1 MASRISAFRN
11 FFFGLLLSVIL
22 LGEAHS
28 EILVYKLNGGS
39 AKGKKI
45 DDGQTSSSWPGIPK
59 TFDAY
64 LVLDFN
70 GIDESNSERQI
81 THLGKT
87 FYPTQAKFD
96 HKNKTKQAY
105 GGLFSSIG
113 YNVYGRSYGS
123 DRKRVF
129 TWLHLQRDG
138 KASADGAHDSGA
150 GIGQGL
156 ASWLDIGTGRSG
168 YYAMKMSFKIWR
180 IDGGFSDTFSTTQ
193 DGRQTKYAS
202 ATLNLDLAST
212 KSINQLRLDQADAVL
227 WLLRNLNPSYT
238 ELTPDVEGE

>member
-1 MASRISAFRN
+1 MNSPLPAFRI
-11 FFFGLLLSVIL
+11 FSVGLLLSIIL

-70 GIDESNSERQI
+70 GIDASNDERQI
-81 THLGKT
+81 TYLGKT
-87 FYPTQAKFD
+87 FYPTQANFD
-96 HKNKTKQAY
+96 HKNRTKQAY
-105 GGLFSSIG
+105 GGLFPSIG
-113 YNVYGRSYGS
+113 YDVYGRSYGS

-138 KASADGAHDSGA
+138 RASADGAHDSGA
-150 GIGQGL
+150 GIGQGP

-168 YYAMKMSFKIWR
+168 YYAMKMTFQIWR
-180 IDGGFSDTFSTTQ
+180 IDGGFSDTFATTQ

-212 KSINQLRLDQADAVL
+212 KSINQLGLDQADAVL
-227 WLLRNLNPSYT
+227 WLLSNLSPSYT

>member
-1 MASRISAFRN
+1 MNSPLPAFRI
-11 FFFGLLLSVIL
+11 FSVGLLLSIIL

-70 GIDESNSERQI
+70 GIDASNDERQI
-81 THLGKT
+81 TYLGKT
-87 FYPTQAKFD
+87 FYPTQANFD
-96 HKNKTKQAY
+96 HKNRTKQAY
-105 GGLFSSIG
+105 GGLFPSIG
-113 YNVYGRSYGS
+113 YDVYGRSYGS

-168 YYAMKMSFKIWR
+168 YYAMKMSFQIWR
-180 IDGGFSDTFSTTQ
+180 IDGGFSDTFATTQ

-212 KSINQLRLDQADAVL
+212 KSINQRGFDQADAVL
-227 WLLRNLNPSYT
+227 WLLSNLNPSYT

>member
-1 MASRISAFRN
+1 MTSPLSAFRI
-11 FFFGLLLSVIL
+11 FSFGLVLSLIL

-39 AKGKKI
+39 AKGTKI
-45 DDGQTSSSWPGIPK
+45 DDGQTSKSWPGIPK
-59 TFDAY
+59 TFDTY
-64 LVLDFN
+64 LVLDLD
-70 GIDESNSERQI
+70 GIDASNDERQI
-81 THLGKT
+81 TYLGKT
-87 FYPTQAKFD
+87 FYPTQANFD

-105 GGLFSSIG
+105 GGLFPNIG

-150 GIGQGL
+150 GIGQGP

-168 YYAMKMSFKIWR
+168 YYAMKMSFQIWR

-202 ATLNLDLAST
+202 ATMNLDLAST
-212 KSINQLRLDQADAVL
+212 KSINQRRLDQADAVL
-227 WLLRNLNPSYT
+227 WLLSNLYPAYT
-238 ELTPDVEGE
+238 NLTPDVEGE

>member
-1 MASRISAFRN
+1 MGSLISFSRIFSLGIILSA
-11 FFFGLLLSVIL
+11 IL

-28 EILVYKLNGGS
+28 EVLVYKLNGGS
-39 AKGKKI
+39 AKGTKI
-45 DDGQTSSSWPGIPK
+45 DDGQTSKSWPGIPK
-59 TFDAY
+59 TIDTY

-70 GIDESNSERQI
+70 GIDESNDERQI
-81 THLGKT
+81 TYLGKT
-87 FYPTQAKFD
+87 FYPTQATFD
-96 HKNKTKQAY
+96 HKNKTKQAS
-105 GGLFSSIG
+105 GGLFPSIG
-113 YNVYGRSYGS
+113 YNVYGRSYGA

-138 KASADGAHDSGA
+138 KTSTDGAHDSGA
-150 GIGQGL
+150 GIAQGA

-168 YYAMKMSFKIWR
+168 YYAMKMSFQIWR
-180 IDGGFSDTFSTTQ
+180 IDGGFSGTFATTQ
-193 DGRQTKYAS
+193 DGRQTKNAS

-212 KSINQLRLDQADAVL
+212 KSINRLGLDQADAVL

>member
-1 MASRISAFRN
+1 MGSLISVSRFFSLGLILSA
-11 FFFGLLLSVIL
+11 IL
-22 LGEAHS
+22 LGEAQS

-39 AKGKKI
+39 AKGTKI
-45 DDGQTSSSWPGIPK
+45 DDGQTSKSWPGIPK
-59 TFDAY
+59 TIDTY

-70 GIDESNSERQI
+70 GIDESNAERQI
-81 THLGKT
+81 TYLGKT
-87 FYPTQAKFD
+87 FYPTQAIFD

-105 GGLFSSIG
+105 GGLFPNIG
-113 YNVYGRSYGS
+113 YDVFGRSYGA

-138 KASADGAHDSGA
+138 KTSADGAHDSGA
-150 GIGQGL
+150 GIGQGN

-168 YYAMKMSFKIWR
+168 YYAMKMTFQIWR
-180 IDGGFSDTFSTTQ
+180 IDGGFSDTFATTQ

-212 KSINQLRLDQADAVL
+212 KSINRLGLDQADAVL
-227 WLLRNLNPSYT
+227 WLLSNLNPSYT

>member
-1 MASRISAFRN
+1 MNSPLPAFRI
-11 FFFGLLLSVIL
+11 FSVGLLLSIIL

-59 TFDAY
+59 TIDTY

-70 GIDESNSERQI
+70 GIDASNPERQI
-81 THLGKT
+81 TYLGKT
-87 FYPTQAKFD
+87 FYPTQAIFD
-96 HKNKTKQAY
+96 HKNRTKQAY
-105 GGLFSSIG
+105 GGLFPNIG
-113 YNVYGRSYGS
+113 YTVYGRSYGA

-129 TWLHLQRDG
+129 TVLDLQRDG
-138 KASADGAHDSGA
+138 KTSADGAHDSGA
-150 GIGQGL
+150 GIGQGP

-168 YYAMKMSFKIWR
+168 YYAMKMSYQIWR
-180 IDGGFSDTFSTTQ
+180 IDGGFSDTFATTQ
-193 DGRQTKYAS
+193 DGRQTKNAS

-212 KSINQLRLDQADAVL
+212 KSINQLGLDQADAVL
-227 WLLRNLNPSYT
+227 WLLSNLNPSYT